1 VNADTDGFLEGILRS
16 EPGSPDW
23 ILYAAAAFDSIVER
37 PQILVGGGAQ
47 VFYTQQNRPTDIDMV
62 GRITARDMESLA
74 AAGFKKQG
82 RHWYYGWEHESGV
95 LVEVP
100 SEVSYGVDTPYIV
113 FVSRYPLRVISLN
126 DLMMDRL
133 VQATDNTDET
143 WDEAVDLAR
152 YAGGRVDWELIR
164 VRCAEQQKTDIGL
177 RGLPRTL
184 DDVLDIL
191 GIGSGRAVVDY
202 DALFAAAAEVVTAA
216 AKGVSRAA
224 MFGSLARR
232 EHSRKETEVGLLLVW
247 PDDSGDET
255 DLWMVGMETAK
266 RVGEV
271 IGRPCVPWVYTETEL
286 SVSAADDPE
295 LSERLSEGSV
305 DLPIG

>member
-1 VNADTDGFLEGILRS
+1 MNAGTDGFLEGILRS
-16 EPGSPDW
+16 EPGSIEW
-23 ILYAAAAFDSIVER
+23 ILYAAAAFDSIVEN
-37 PQILVGGGAQ
+37 PQTLVGGGAQ
-47 VFYTQQNRPTDIDMV
+47 VFYTKQNRPTDIDMV

-74 AAGFKKQG
+74 AAGFKKKG
-82 RHWYYGWEHESGV
+82 RHWHYGWEHENGV

-100 SEVSYGVDTPYIV
+100 SGASYGVDTPDIV
-113 FVSRYPLRVISLN
+113 FVKGYPLRVITLN

-152 YAGGRVDWELIR
+152 YAGGLVDWELIR
-164 VRCAEQQKTDIGL
+164 VRCAEQQTDIGL
-177 RGLPRTL
+177 RGLPRVL
-184 DDVLDIL
+184 DDVLDVL
-191 GIGSGRAVVDY
+191 GIGSGRLDVDY
-202 DALFAAAAEVVTAA
+202 DALFAAAAEVVAA
-216 AKGVSRAA
+216 VAKGVSKAA

-232 EHSRKETEVGLLLVW
+232 ERSRKETEVGLLLVW

-255 DLWMVGMETAK
+255 DLWMVGMETAR

-271 IGRPCVPWVYTETEL
+271 IGRPCVPWVYTETEF
-286 SVSAADDPE
+286 SVSAVDDPE
-295 LSERLSEGSV
+295 LSKRLSEGSV